1 VTREIPVAATVTV
14 DHRAY
19 FGRPCGD
26 GFAVVSQE
34 GALTVVD
41 DRLRPRRRLD
51 LGGPVGDFSVTQDGT
66 WAWAVGDQL
75 RVGDPDSPR
84 SVPVS
89 GEVAC
94 RWLESGQAL
103 WVANGTGDEV
113 HVEIRTPDLQV
124 VRAVTVPDEF
134 GASMVS
140 LVPHPHADTVVLWI
154 AAGQDGQQSWL
165 IRDTGTQLTA
175 ERLPADDCLPALFG
189 PDGTWLLAADDDRIA
204 RLTWPD
210 GAEDGALSWDD
221 IDPEAAADGND
232 GPGADLMAL
241 PGGFASWSTGNGRL
255 RTIDLATMTVAD
267 EIVMAGHPVR
277 TTAEL
282 YPSLAG
288 DLNPCGDFGYSV
300 LGAGGTVLS
309 VHGKHTL
316 VLSRLRDWS
325 PAR

>member
-1 VTREIPVAATVTV
+1 VTREIPATATVTV

-19 FGRPCGD
+19 LGRPCGD
-26 GFAVVSQE
+26 GFAVVSRE
-34 GALTVVD
+34 GELTVVD
-41 DRLRPRRRLD
+41 ARLRPQRRGE
-51 LGGPVGDFSVTQDGT
+51 LGGPVGDFDVAPDGT
-66 WAWAVGDQL
+66 WAWAGDGQL
-75 RVGDPDSPR
+75 RVGDVHS
-84 SVPVS
+84 SVD

-94 RWLESGQAL
+94 RWLPSGQAL

-113 HVEIRTPDLQV
+113 HVTLRTPDLQV
-124 VRAVTVPDEF
+124 VRSVTVPDEF
-134 GASMVS
+134 GDSMVA
-140 LVPHPHADTVVLWI
+140 LLPHGDAVVLWV

-165 IRDTGTQLTA
+165 ISEAGTA

-189 PDGTWLLAADDDRIA
+189 PDGTWLLAADDARIA

-210 GAEDGALSWDD
+210 GVEDGALSWDD
-221 IDPEAAADGND
+221 IDPEAAGNGSD
-232 GPGADLMAL
+232 APGADLMLL
-241 PGGFASWSTGNGRL
+241 PGGFVSWSTGNGRI

-267 EIVMAGHPVR
+267 EIALAGHPVR
-277 TTAEL
+277 TVAEL

-300 LGAGGTVLS
+300 LGTGGTVLS

-325 PAR
+325 PDR